1 MFQPVNPVRNNWTL
15 NAEALSAPKIDKY
28 SLISEE
34 TSISNGV
41 NSASFSLVVVNN
53 DSLLNQTN
61 LGSYLTVDVTGY
73 SSTPEETDDNPFITA
88 SGKYVRQGVVAANFL
103 PIGTK
108 IRFPER
114 FGNQIFVVEDRMS
127 KRFYDKM
134 DIWFETKDEAK
145 KFGVQT
151 LKVEIL

>member
-1 MFQPVNPVRNNWTL
+1 MFQPVNSVISTRG
-15 NAEALSAPKIDKY
+15 AVVKEESSPKD
-28 SLISEE
+28 SVL
-34 TSISNGV
+34 T
-41 NSASFSLVVVNN
+41 VVNN

-73 SSTPEETDDNPFITA
+73 SSSPEETDADPFITA

-114 FGNQIFVVEDRMS
+114 FGNQIFVVEDRMN
-127 KRFYDKM
+127 KRFYDKV

-151 LKVEIL
+151 LQIEIL